1 MADEIIKELWE
12 VKDSIAREHGYDVD
26 ALVAHL
32 RAKQRPEAQR
42 IVDLHALRK
51 NAEQGA
57 STDAPSSRGD

>member
-1 MADEIIKELWE
+1 MVDEIIRELWE
-12 VKDSIAREHGYDVD
+12 IKDGIAREHGYDVD

-42 IVDLHALRK
+42 VVDLHTLRK

-57 STDAPSSRGD
+57 SAKAPSSRR